1 MTRQIALIISAAS
14 LLLSSGCHQREKSP
28 QTAKHG
34 GEQIVISGILKNGK
48 ESQIWIEEMA
58 AREFIPIDT
67 VTCDTAGHFELRFP
81 AAYTAFYVLHYGD
94 NQRATLLMEPGEEAV
109 FSEVGPKA
117 GTYRIQGSPGSKLLQ
132 QLAEEH
138 LKALHSLG
146 DIARSNMALS
156 SDPNYSAMKPEL
168 DRKFD
173 SITSSFRDYS
183 LQFIKTNNES
193 LAILIALYNIYG
205 QGLPVFH
212 PKEDMEVYRYVDSV
226 LYERFPGIEAVD
238 LLHAQIAEA
247 ALSMEQDH
255 HLSTLEKGKIAP
267 DFVSSRPDG
276 SELALS
282 DLRGKYVLVSFW
294 AAWSKLSREENLIL
308 KDAYQTY
315 RNFPFTVLQVSL
327 DDDRKSWTDA
337 IREDNLAWEQVS
349 DLQRWDSPVANLYRV
364 EKIPSNV
371 LISPEGE
378 VLDTDL
384 LGEALNDKLESIFK
398 P

>member
-1 MTRQIALIISAAS
+1 MTRQIALIISAIS
-14 LLLSSGCHQREKSP
+14 LLMSSGCHQREKSP
-28 QTAKHG
+28 AAAKHG
-34 GEQIVISGILKNGK
+34 GEQIVISGVLKNGK
-48 ESQIWIEEMA
+48 DSQIWIEEMA

-67 VTCDTAGHFELRFP
+67 VTCDSAGHFQLRFP
-81 AAYTAFYVLHYGD
+81 AENTAFYVLHYGD
-94 NQRATLLMEPGEEAV
+94 NQRATLLMEPGEKAT
-109 FSEVGPKA
+109 FTEVDTKA
-117 GTYRIQGSPGSKLLQ
+117 DTYRIQGSPGSILLQ

-138 LKALHSLG
+138 LEALHSLG

-156 SDPNYSAMKPEL
+156 SDPNYSSLKPAL

-183 LQFIKTNNES
+183 LQFIKANKES
-193 LAILIALYNIYG
+193 LSILIALYNIYG

-212 PKEDMEVYRYVDSV
+212 PREDMEVYRYVDSV
-226 LYERFPGIEAVD
+226 LYERFPGIEAVE

-247 ALSMEQDH
+247 ELTLERDD
-255 HLSTLEKGKIAP
+255 HLSILKKGEIAP

-294 AAWSKLSREENLIL
+294 AAWSKISREENLIL

-315 RNFPFTVLQVSL
+315 RKFPFTILQVSL

-337 IREDNLAWEQVS
+337 IREDNLGWEQVS

-384 LGEALNDKLESIFK
+384 LGEALNAKLESIFT